1 VGPHPGGTGQ
11 PDRTRALTEKMGADG
26 AFPEV
31 PGVRHDFVNAGGLL
45 MHVAEAGTGEP
56 IVLLHGWPQH
66 WYLWREVIPLLAPHA
81 RVICPDLRGFGWSD
95 APSSGYDRETMA
107 RDVIA
112 LLDELGL
119 ERVRLAGHDWGGWIG
134 FLLCL
139 RHPARFSRFV
149 ALNIVPPW
157 PSRNP
162 RDLLEAWRMSYQVP
176 LALPQLGR
184 RVIELGG
191 ARLALRAGSDAFTD
205 RELDA
210 FSDRLKGD
218 RARASEL
225 LYRTFLVREAIPVA
239 AGRYAGLPLRV
250 PTLLLF
256 GERDIGIPTHVVRQ
270 HAARSKALELE
281 LVPDAGHFIVDEKPE
296 LVADRTL
303 RFFGR
308 PGRERARQDSN
319 L

>member
-1 VGPHPGGTGQ
+1 VS
-11 PDRTRALTEKMGADG
+11 ADG
-26 AFPEV
+26 PFPEV
-31 PGVRHDFVNAGGLL
+31 PGVRHRFVDAAGLR
-45 MHVAEAGTGEP
+45 MHVAEAGEGEP
-56 IVLLHGWPQH
+56 VVLLHGWPQH

-81 RVICPDLRGFGWSD
+81 HVICPDLRGFGWSD
-95 APSSGYDRETMA
+95 VPSSGYDRETMA

-119 ERVRLAGHDWGGWIG
+119 ERVRIVGHDWGGWIG

-139 RHPARFSRFV
+139 RHPERFSRFV
-149 ALNIVPPW
+149 AMNIVPPW

-162 RDLLEAWRMSYQVP
+162 RNLLEAWRMAYQVP

-184 RVIELGG
+184 RVVELGG
-191 ARLALRAGSDAFTD
+191 ARLALRTASDAFTGP
-205 RELDA
+205 ELDA
-210 FSDRLKGD
+210 FTDRLKGD

-239 AGRYAGLPLRV
+239 AGRYAGMKLRV

-256 GERDIGIPTHVVRQ
+256 GERDIAIPTHTVRE
-270 HAARSKALELE
+270 HAASSEALELE

-308 PGRERARQDSN
+308 TRAPSAGTRVR
-319 L
+319 